1 MALSQLATKLNFENV
16 QKILEL
22 LATIRASLVD
32 SQENDRIAEQRA
44 QKDWETL
51 DAELNNQ
58 KVALADK
65 KARLSNLIVS
75 TNEILVQLTQS
86 LEAKKV
92 QLEST
97 YSSISETT
105 AWCDRTSRF
114 YESESEERE
123 RELSILNKLSE
134 HLEEKFGAVSD
145 FI

>member
-1 MALSQLATKLNFENV
+1 LALSQLATKLNFENV

-65 KARLSNLIVS
+65 KARLSNLIV
-75 TNEILVQLTQS
+75 
-86 LEAKKV
+86 
-92 QLEST
+92 
-97 YSSISETT
+97 
-105 AWCDRTSRF
+105 
-114 YESESEERE
+114 
-123 RELSILNKLSE
+123 
-134 HLEEKFGAVSD
+134 
-145 FI
+145 

>member
-1 MALSQLATKLNFENV
+1 M

-65 KARLSNLIVS
+65 KARLSNLIV
-75 TNEILVQLTQS
+75 
-86 LEAKKV
+86 
-92 QLEST
+92 
-97 YSSISETT
+97 
-105 AWCDRTSRF
+105 
-114 YESESEERE
+114 
-123 RELSILNKLSE
+123 
-134 HLEEKFGAVSD
+134 
-145 FI
+145 